1 MHYCCALKL
10 FMNDSINNKE
20 QIEISGDFIKLDS
33 LLKFAGIT
41 ETGGIAKEIIAQGKV
56 KYNGEVCFMRGKKV
70 YRGDT
75 VEIDEIS
82 CCLEI
87 V

>member
-1 MHYCCALKL
+1 
-10 FMNDSINNKE
+10 MNDSIINKE

-41 ETGGIAKEIIAQGKV
+41 ETGGIAKEIIAEGKV

-75 VEIDEIS
+75 VTIDEIS

-87 V
+87 I